1 MDNKEAQQ
9 KIAALKAIIQTLMPE
24 LYWTQAEGGAQANF
38 GALVEDDD
46 PVATA
51 IANELT
57 EPEIDEGFA
66 WVDRARGSTEAEMR
80 ATPIVP
86 FLNPRT
92 DGADADQARGDRQT
106 GKGSDHKARESLW
119 IGMRTTV
126 MLASASTDHARG
138 KPR

>member
-1 MDNKEAQQ
+1 MDTKEAQQ
-9 KIAALKAIIQTLMPE
+9 KIAALKSIIQTLMPE
-24 LYWTQAEGGAQANF
+24 LYWTQAEGGTQANF

-66 WVDRARGSTEAEMR
+66 WIDRARGSAEAEMR

-86 FLNPRT
+86 FLNPE
-92 DGADADQARGDRQT
+92 QT
-106 GKGSDHKARESLW
+106 ER
-119 IGMRTTV
+119 MRIKLEAIDKPANALTTRR
-126 MLASASTDHARG
+126 ASCCG
-138 KPR
+138 